1 MIQRIQTLWL
11 LLATGIG
18 ALIWFLPIFSDET
31 ILKDLFI
38 NESLFLMLG
47 VVFSSITSFVTI
59 FLFKKRGTQKQLI
72 IVNICLALTIIVLEY
87 VEVKSFKA
95 SFNIQQGHWQISAIL
110 PFFIILFLIFGYRGI
125 RKDEKLLSSTDR
137 IR

>member
-11 LLATGIG
+11 LLASIIG
-18 ALIWFLPIFSDET
+18 AIVWFLPVFSDET
-31 ILKDLFI
+31 ILKDFFI
-38 NESLFLMLG
+38 NESLFLMLV

-59 FLFKKRGTQKQLI
+59 FLFKKRSTQKQLI
-72 IVNICLALTIIVLEY
+72 IVNICLALSIIVLEY
-87 VEVKSFKA
+87 VEVNSFKNT
-95 SFNIQQGHWQISAIL
+95 FNIQQGHWQISAIL
-110 PFFIILFLIFGYRGI
+110 PFFIILFLVFGYRGI

>member
-11 LLATGIG
+11 LLASGIG
-18 ALIWFLPIFSDET
+18 ALIWFLPVFSDESM
-31 ILKDLFI
+31 LKDFLI

-47 VVFSSITSFVTI
+47 VAFSSITSFVTI

-72 IVNICLALTIIVLEY
+72 IVNICLALSIIVLEY
-87 VEVKSFKA
+87 VEVKNFKTT
-95 SFNIQQGHWQISAIL
+95 FNIQQGHWQISAIL
-110 PFFIILFLIFGYRGI
+110 PFFIILFLVFGYRGI

>member
-18 ALIWFLPIFSDET
+18 ALIWFLPVFSDET
-31 ILKDLFI
+31 ILKDFFI

>member
-11 LLATGIG
+11 LLASGIG
-18 ALIWFLPIFSDET
+18 ALIWFMPVFSDES
-31 ILKDLFI
+31 ILKVFSI

-47 VVFSSITSFVTI
+47 VVFSSIISFITI

-72 IVNICLALTIIVLEY
+72 IVNICLAVSIIVLEY
-87 VEVKSFKA
+87 VEVKNFKTT
-95 SFNIQQGHWQISAIL
+95 FNIQQGHWQISAIL
-110 PFFIILFLIFGYRGI
+110 PFFIILFLVFGYRGI

>member
-18 ALIWFLPIFSDET
+18 ALIWFLPVFSDET
-31 ILKDLFI
+31 ILKDFFI

-47 VVFSSITSFVTI
+47 VVFSTITSFVTI
-59 FLFKKRGTQKQLI
+59 FLYKKRGTQKQLI
-72 IVNICLALTIIVLEY
+72 IVNICLALTIIILEY

>member
-18 ALIWFLPIFSDET
+18 ALIWFMPVFSDET
-31 ILKDLFI
+31 ILKDFFI

-47 VVFSSITSFVTI
+47 VVFSSITSLVTI
-59 FLFKKRGTQKQLI
+59 FLYKKRSTQKQLI

-87 VEVKSFKA
+87 VEVKSFKT

>member
-11 LLATGIG
+11 LLASGIG
-18 ALIWFLPIFSDET
+18 ALIWFLPVFSDESM
-31 ILKDLFI
+31 LKDFLI

-72 IVNICLALTIIVLEY
+72 IVNICLALSIIVLEY
-87 VEVKSFKA
+87 VEVKNFKTT
-95 SFNIQQGHWQISAIL
+95 FNIQQGHWQISAIL
-110 PFFIILFLIFGYRGI
+110 PFFIILFLVFGYRGI
-125 RKDEKLLSSTDR
+125 RRDEKLLSSTDR

>member
-11 LLATGIG
+11 LIATGIG
-18 ALIWFLPIFSDET
+18 ALIWFLPVFSDET
-31 ILKDLFI
+31 ILKDFFI

>member
-11 LLATGIG
+11 LMATGIG